1 MARNKFFY
9 GILLLI
15 IFTIFPA
22 APGNAYIVTFKEQ
35 FYRLF
40 HMHHNRNPDNYIENI
55 YYLERALEAPF
66 CNPLYALALIQN
78 ETEWE
83 KYRYL
88 FMMHLNIKMAE
99 QHMYAGSL
107 YNKRNAY
114 FYNAPFRDLN
124 LASLEIAESYFLT
137 ALYYWEE
144 ALIWAERA
152 NEGRFRW
159 INLQRVQFWE
169 DSAFRIQNGSY
180 NYGRTI
186 NRELNSLYSV
196 REQFL
201 AMDENTY

>member
-1 MARNKFFY
+1 MVKNK
-9 GILLLI
+9 LLAFITLI
-15 IFTIFPA
+15 IIFSLFPLQ
-22 APGNAYIVTFKEQ
+22 NANSYFVTFKEQ
-35 FYRLF
+35 YYRLF
-40 HMHHNRNPDNYIENI
+40 HTHYNRSPDNYIENI
-55 YYLERALEAPF
+55 YFLERALDAPF
-66 CNPLYALALIQN
+66 CNPLYALALIEN
-78 ETEWE
+78 EIQWE

-99 QHMYAGSL
+99 QHMYAGNL

-124 LASLEIAESYFLT
+124 LASLEIAETYFLA

-159 INLQRVQFWE
+159 ITLTRVQFWE
-169 DSAFRIQNGSY
+169 DSAFRIQNGSL